1 MKKHEELWIKTR
13 FLMRSITKNP
23 DDYDEK
29 YIKIKFNLYNE
40 LPPNKTIKITSM
52 TMVVSTFFMKTANII
67 HKIFETNVCIK
78 NKMKSK
84 IDTKNCTCFYFDDMC
99 KDRNIYSVDIL
110 LDKKSYETYENIL
123 VYNILYKTSTSP
135 RQLCIRFNKLDGFIR
150 VLDGEIK
157 DLVLFGYVLFDKTSD
172 IIKYLTSKKLILQIV
187 LIIILE
193 K

>member
-1 MKKHEELWIKTR
+1 M
-13 FLMRSITKNP
+13 TKNC

-29 YIKIKFNLYNE
+29 YMKIKFSLYNE
-40 LPPNKTIKITSM
+40 LPLNKTIEIITM

-67 HKIFETNVCIK
+67 HKFFETNVWIK
-78 NKMKSK
+78 NKMKTK
-84 IDTKNCTCFYFDDMC
+84 IDTKNCTCFYFDDIC

-110 LDKKSYETYENIL
+110 IDKKSYETYENIL
-123 VYNILYKTSTSP
+123 VYNILCKTSTRP
-135 RQLCIRFNKLDGFIR
+135 WQLCIRFNKIDGFIR

-187 LIIILE
+187 LIMILE